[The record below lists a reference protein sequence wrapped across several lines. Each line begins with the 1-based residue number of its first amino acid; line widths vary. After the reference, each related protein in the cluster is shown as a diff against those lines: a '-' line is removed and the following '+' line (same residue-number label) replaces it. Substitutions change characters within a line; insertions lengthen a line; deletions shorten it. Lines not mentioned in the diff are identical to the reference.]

1 MAVAFLFHFL
11 TTPSAMVK
19 TAAAG
24 TLSASSG
31 EVVRPVAASVASPV
45 ASSVVPVVSALP
57 AGLEPY
63 KPPPDFLEA
72 LIKDYRPR
80 LSAYIQ
86 SETKLVGKIEFYMPD
101 GQHRRDVLSFDAIR
115 ELGWDIE
122 VKEFGVLISKGDKVY
137 PVTPWPFD
145 MPGQVPQRVQ
155 QSGSITG
162 QPEPYN

>member
-1 MAVAFLFHFL
+1 VVVVLAVVFLFYFL

-19 TAAAG
+19 IAAAG

-31 EVVRPVAASVASPV
+31 AVVRPVAPPV
-45 ASSVVPVVSALP
+45 VSLAAPVVSALP

-162 QPEPYN
+162 QLEPYN